1 MHFAWIW
8 LFLMHDHCMEDPKQ
22 RIKDWLNAHGRDR
35 EWLAGK
41 LPNTKKRTVDNWL
54 SSPQDIPLSKL
65 LQIERLMQDEEAS
78 EALRRLQLLPQA
90 QIFSLEV
97 DLPSFRAYSA
107 AALKANQTLE
117 QWSIAELNAAAEAAL
132 APPQQED
139 TQPPED
145 TTEEIIQRETEIAG
159 QKITIIGPNKYGPP
173 PEQQNRAAE
182 EPPEQP

>member
-1 MHFAWIW
+1 
-8 LFLMHDHCMEDPKQ
+8 MEDPKQ

-65 LQIERLMQDEEAS
+65 LQIERLMQDEEAA
-78 EALRRLQLLPQA
+78 EALRRLQLLPKA

-97 DLPSFRAYSA
+97 DLPTFRSYSA

-117 QWSIAELNAAAEAAL
+117 QWSITELNAAAEAAL
-132 APPQQED
+132 ASKEQDGEP
-139 TQPPED
+139 PPED
-145 TTEEIIQRETEIAG
+145 TSVETTERETEIAG
-159 QKITIIGPNKYGPP
+159 QKITIIGGTKYTPP
-173 PEQQNRAAE
+173 PEQQSRAAE
-182 EPPEQP
+182 EPPQP